1 MDKRDCIELKSFCTA
16 QETTIRESREPMEGE
31 KIFDSYSSDNVLMYR
46 IYKELK
52 KLNTKRK
59 NNPISK

>member
-1 MDKRDCIELKSFCTA
+1 
-16 QETTIRESREPMEGE
+16 
-31 KIFDSYSSDNVLMYR
+31 LMYR

-59 NNPISK
+59 NNPISKWANKLNRLSKKY